1 VLDARED
8 AQPLVRWDGGEGRV
22 FGRELH
28 LLRALPAGS
37 PRDYSATLSARG
49 SWTGPEGEVSLERVD
64 AGPGLPETWLE
75 EGLTLR
81 FRAGGERF
89 LPLGRRHRQPL
100 KRWLQEAGILPWMR
114 GRIPLLYRGTELVAI
129 ADLWLAEETR
139 SVEAAEPRWRVHWTG
154 HPPIR

>member
-1 VLDARED
+1 MLFRSL
-8 AQPLVRWDGGEGRV
+8 PYCNTCRWDTHCGAYYGVIYE
-22 FGRELH
+22 FLCE
-28 LLRALPAGS
+28 A
-37 PRDYSATLSARG
+37 
-49 SWTGPEGEVSLERVD
+49 
-64 AGPGLPETWLE
+64 PETWLA